1 MAATAGVLA
10 WLLVAGATVSLLMHE
25 RTLGIERAVQSANA
39 MTLVMEEHTAR
50 TMQSVDLV
58 LAGLADAFNLTSP
71 RDNDPRFRALIHRR
85 LSELPSVRAIFII
98 GPDGFI
104 THDTDYPATPHVSL
118 ADRSYF
124 KQYLADPTLMRG
136 TSQPLQS
143 RSDGKWF
150 NAVTRRLD
158 HDGAFAG
165 VIVAAIRPQYFEA
178 LYQRMGLGAGQVIQL
193 FYRDGRL
200 IARYPRDDRL
210 IGKPDA
216 ASETL
221 KRLLPNTE
229 EGVHVQPLDG
239 LLARRLTSYR
249 ALEGQPLVVSLAQ
262 DTPVLLATWRKT
274 AAAAMAGLA
283 ALALLLLALVLQF
296 IRHHRFTQHA
306 RERRLQ
312 AEKLEALG
320 QLTSGMA
327 HDFRNL
333 LAIVTTNLGLI
344 SRHASQDKRVASA
357 VDVGQRAV
365 ERGRTLIDQM
375 LSFARQHPLKIEAVD
390 LRRAVTA
397 ALPMLE
403 QAGGSGMRI
412 ATEISGP
419 LPACRVDETQL
430 EVALVNLVANARDA
444 AGGSGEIRISA
455 APCPRDELDRRGL
468 TGAGAFVCISVQD
481 NGPGMTEAVRRRVL
495 EPFFTTKG
503 EQGTGLGLAQV
514 YGFMQ
519 QVGGDVRIDSAP
531 GQGTSVHLFFA
542 VA

>member
-1 MAATAGVLA
+1 
-10 WLLVAGATVSLLMHE
+10 
-25 RTLGIERAVQSANA
+25 
-39 MTLVMEEHTAR
+39 
-50 TMQSVDLV
+50 
-58 LAGLADAFNLTSP
+58 
-71 RDNDPRFRALIHRR
+71 
-85 LSELPSVRAIFII
+85 
-98 GPDGFI
+98 
-104 THDTDYPATPHVSL
+104 
-118 ADRSYF
+118 
-124 KQYLADPTLMRG
+124 
-136 TSQPLQS
+136 
-143 RSDGKWF
+143 
-150 NAVTRRLD
+150 
-158 HDGAFAG
+158 
-165 VIVAAIRPQYFEA
+165 
-178 LYQRMGLGAGQVIQL
+178 
-193 FYRDGRL
+193 
-200 IARYPRDDRL
+200 
-210 IGKPDA
+210 
-216 ASETL
+216 
-221 KRLLPNTE
+221 
-229 EGVHVQPLDG
+229 
-239 LLARRLTSYR
+239 
-249 ALEGQPLVVSLAQ
+249 
-262 DTPVLLATWRKT
+262 
-274 AAAAMAGLA
+274 
-283 ALALLLLALVLQF
+283 
-296 IRHHRFTQHA
+296 
-306 RERRLQ
+306 
-312 AEKLEALG
+312 
-320 QLTSGMA
+320 
-327 HDFRNL
+327 
-333 LAIVTTNLGLI
+333 
-344 SRHASQDKRVASA
+344 
-357 VDVGQRAV
+357 VG
-365 ERGRTLIDQM
+365 RGRTLIDQM